1 MNRDEKVAFAR
12 GAVTLICGAALTFG
26 ITYAFGW
33 WGVGGLAAMVI
44 VGVVAD
50 RWWLRAAMRGM

>member
-1 MNRDEKVAFAR
+1 MNRDEKAASAR

-33 WGVGGLAAMVI
+33 WGVGALAAMVVI
-44 VGVVAD
+44 GVVAD
-50 RWWLRAAMRGM
+50 RAWLRAAMR